1 MTWVTAHCG
10 PNISVN
16 SFTLLRAASLIE
28 YMLSLSQV
36 IQIGFSFSTKN
47 ASPSCLASVG
57 NCSTTECLILQFLS
71 YDNSVKAGIIDW
83 ERFSI
88 PITWLRSSSLLKR
101 LRRTSEL
108 SSLSKA
114 RKSGRMCSL
123 VALFSTSG
131 HNANKFSASALLTYW
146 KVSVCNFLIQGTI
159 LLMMVFASRILQKSA
174 SLEAAAVRTS
184 DSESY
189 KKEQKLGRRCSLAW
203 SKPIP

>member
-1 MTWVTAHCG
+1 MTWVTAHWG

-28 YMLSLSQV
+28 YMLSLSHV
-36 IQIGFSFSTKN
+36 IQMGLSFSTKN

-57 NCSTTECLILQFLS
+57 NYSTTENLILQFLS
-71 YDNSVKAGIIDW
+71 CDNSVKAGIMDW

-108 SSLSKA
+108 SSLKRA
-114 RKSGRMCSL
+114 RKSGRMCSF
-123 VALFSTSG
+123 VAAFSTRGQS
-131 HNANKFSASALLTYW
+131 ANKFSARALLTYW

-159 LLMMVFASRILQKSA
+159 LVMIVLASRILQKSA
-174 SLEAAAVRTS
+174 RRDDAAVRTS
-184 DSESY
+184 DSESC
-189 KKEQKLGRRCSLAW
+189 KKELKLGRRCSLAW
-203 SKPIP
+203 SNPIP